1 VSLTVE
7 FPKKEE
13 VIVKGDEERLVAL
26 QSKIRLKVE
35 GIGQVGALDNGL
47 IEILKSAS
55 LLVRKLISTEG
66 DAFEIRGVDDFGNA
80 RLGSNAPGNILLKL
94 VSTHIPSDSRFNAL
108 YKFEPYLEMAKN
120 HLVKFDLY
128 SLLLSWKMA
137 RPASD
142 ARKLM
147 AHLNGCVD
155 QIRQEVKSK
164 RFQAKLNSY
173 QRSSNKNYKE
183 LTEYVDALFER
194 HSRLLVLR
202 VDLSYSK
209 ENSKTTQTEAKR
221 DRERLFEN
229 ARSNKLF
236 GEMVGYIWKL
246 EHGPEKGFHY
256 HMMFFFDGSKVR
268 EDITLAKR
276 IGEYWTE
283 VITKGRGLYY
293 NCNAVKLAYKS
304 CGIGM
309 IEHAD
314 GNLREGL
321 RNAVVYLTKT
331 DLYMKLQTEG
341 RGMGKGLYPIPKGS
355 RGRPRALVAA

>member
-1 VSLTVE
+1 V
-7 FPKKEE
+7 F
-13 VIVKGDEERLVAL
+13 VKGDEERLAAL
-26 QSKIRLKVE
+26 QSKIGLTVE
-35 GIGQVGALDNGL
+35 GIEVGALDNGL
-47 IEILKSAS
+47 IATLKSAS
-55 LLVRKLISTEG
+55 WLVRKLIKTEG
-66 DAFEIRGVDDFGNA
+66 DAFKIRVVDDLGNA
-80 RLGSNAPGNILLKL
+80 RLESNAPGNILRKL
-94 VSTHIPSDSRFNAL
+94 LSEHIPSGSRFNSL
-108 YKFEPYLEMAKN
+108 YKFEPYLDMAIS

-128 SLLLSWKMA
+128 PVFLSWYME
-137 RPASD
+137 RPASE
-142 ARKLM
+142 AHKLM
-147 AHLNGCVD
+147 AHLNECVD

-164 RFQAKLNSY
+164 RFLAKLNSY

-183 LTEYVDALFER
+183 LTGYVDALFER
-194 HSRLLVLR
+194 HARLLVLR

-209 ENSKTTQTEAKR
+209 ENSKTTQAQAKR
-221 DRERLFEN
+221 DRERLLEN

-236 GEMVGYIWKL
+236 DDMVGYIWKL

-276 IGEYWTE
+276 IGEYWKE

-293 NCNAVKLAYKS
+293 NCNAVKLAYAS

-314 GNLREGL
+314 AELRSGL
-321 RNAVVYLTKT
+321 CNAVFYLTKT

-341 RGMGKGLYPIPKGS
+341 RGMGKGLYPSPKGA
-355 RGRPRALVAA
+355 RGRPRALMAA

>member
-1 VSLTVE
+1 MASN
-7 FPKKEE
+7 
-13 VIVKGDEERLVAL
+13 DEERLAAL
-26 QSKIRLKVE
+26 QSKIGLTVE
-35 GIGQVGALDNGL
+35 GIEVGALNNGL
-47 IEILKSAS
+47 IAIMKSAS
-55 LLVRKLISTEG
+55 WLVRRLIKTEG
-66 DAFEIRGVDDFGNA
+66 DAFKIRILDDFGNA
-80 RLGSNAPGNILLKL
+80 RLESNAPGNILLRLLKE
-94 VSTHIPSDSRFNAL
+94 HIPNGSRFNSL
-108 YKFEPYLEMAKN
+108 YKFEPYLDMAISR
-120 HLVKFDLY
+120 LVKFDLY
-128 SLLLSWKMA
+128 PVLLSWYME
-137 RPASD
+137 RPASE

-147 AHLNGCVD
+147 AHLNRCVD

-164 RFQAKLNSY
+164 SFLAKLNSY

-194 HSRLLVLR
+194 HARLLVLR

-209 ENSKTTQTEAKR
+209 ENSKTTQDQAKQ
-221 DRERLFEN
+221 DRQRLFEN

-236 GEMVGYIWKL
+236 GDMVGYIWKL

-276 IGEYWTE
+276 IGEYWKE

-293 NCNAVKLAYKS
+293 NCNAVKLTYAS

-314 GNLREGL
+314 AELRAGL
-321 RNAVVYLTKT
+321 CKAVFYLTKT
-331 DLYMKLQTEG
+331 DLYMKLQTKG
-341 RGMGKGLYPIPKGS
+341 RGMGKGLYPSPKGA
-355 RGRPRALVAA
+355 RGRPRAVIAA

>member
-1 VSLTVE
+1 M
-7 FPKKEE
+7 K
-13 VIVKGDEERLVAL
+13 DDRERLAAL
-26 QSKIRLKVE
+26 ESKIGIEVE
-35 GIGQVGALDNGL
+35 GVGQVGALDAGL
-47 IEILKSAS
+47 IIILKSAS
-55 LLVRKLISTEG
+55 LLVKKLISTEG
-66 DAFEIRGVDDFGNA
+66 DAFKIGVMDDFGNA
-80 RLGSNAPGNILLKL
+80 RLESNAPGKILLKL
-94 VSTHIPSDSRFNAL
+94 LKEHIPSDSRFHAL
-108 YKFEPYLEMAKN
+108 YKFEPYLDMAMSYFI
-120 HLVKFDLY
+120 KFDLY
-128 SLLLSWKMA
+128 PLLLSWYLE
-137 RPASD
+137 RPASE

-147 AHLNGCVD
+147 AFLNDCVD
-155 QIRQEVKSK
+155 RIRQEVRSKS
-164 RFQAKLNSY
+164 FLTKLNSY
-173 QRSSNKNYKE
+173 QRSSNKNYRE

-194 HSRLLVLR
+194 HARLLVLR

-209 ENSKTTQTEAKR
+209 ENSKTTQDQAKR
-221 DRERLFEN
+221 DRKRLFEN

-236 GEMVGYIWKL
+236 DDMVGYIWKL

-276 IGEYWTE
+276 IGEYWTG

-314 GNLREGL
+314 AELRSGL
-321 RNAVVYLTKT
+321 WNAVVYLTKT

-341 RGMGKGLYPIPKGS
+341 RGMGKGLYPSPKGA
-355 RGRPRALVAA
+355 RGRPRALMAA